1 MKKLILSFV
10 FIWTGNIIFAQE
22 KELNEIVKN
31 QEAKYSKFIEYSD
44 SSFLVISASEKSI
57 AEIGNYKRAMEEY
70 AKLHPPVPKYPLTGN
85 AIEDEANY
93 KILVD
98 NWYDNN
104 PNFPRFI
111 QYHLFHKN
119 LTIENDKIFYEKAVK
134 VWFDHNQQITIDR
147 NK

>member
-31 QEAKYSKFIEYSD
+31 QEAKYSKFIEYTD
-44 SSFLVISASEKSI
+44 SLFLVISASEKSI
-57 AEIGNYKRAMEEY
+57 AEIENYKRAMEEY

-134 VWFDHNQQITIDR
+134 VWLDHNPQVAGEII
-147 NK
+147 K